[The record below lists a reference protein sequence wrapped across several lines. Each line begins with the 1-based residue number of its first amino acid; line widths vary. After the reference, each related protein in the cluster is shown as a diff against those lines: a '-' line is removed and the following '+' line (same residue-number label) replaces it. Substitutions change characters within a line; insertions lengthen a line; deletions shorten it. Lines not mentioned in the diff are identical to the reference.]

1 MFHVEQSP
9 GERTEGGLGGFDVI
23 VVGGGHAGIEAAL
36 AAARLGCRTALVT
49 MSRAAIGRMSCNP
62 AVGGVAKGHLVREI
76 DALGGEMARAIDETG
91 IQFRFLNTG
100 KGPAVRALRA
110 QADKKLYAARMQSA
124 VAGQEG
130 LEVIEAVVSR
140 LQVRGGEICGVEAE
154 EGSFIPGSAVVLTT
168 GTFLNG
174 LLHFGLDRVA
184 GGRVGERAA
193 AALSGSLAG
202 LGFPLGR
209 LKTGTPPRLDGRTID
224 VSSLAVQ
231 RGDDPPPPFSSF
243 TATIPLPQA
252 VCHLTHTN
260 EATHEIIRRNL
271 DRSPL
276 YSGLIKGLGPRYCPS
291 IEDKVVKFPD
301 KERHQVFLEPEG
313 LDTVSVY
320 PNGISTSLPADVQE
334 AFVRTIPGL
343 DRAELLRPGY
353 AVEYDFVPPT
363 ELLPSLETKRVRR
376 LFFAGQINGTTGYEE
391 AAGQGLLAGI
401 NAAKSVRGDDPFIPS
416 RFESYLGVMVDDLVT
431 RGVDEPY
438 RLFTSRSEVRLH
450 LRHDN
455 ADLRLTETG
464 WKLGLV
470 SGEAYDRV
478 RRRRAGVEEERERL
492 RRERVGTRVVP
503 GEGSPRPDLSLE
515 ELLRR
520 PGMTYE
526 ALVNLFPPPK
536 DLPPDMA
543 FSVETAVKYEGYI
556 RREGELAARLRRL
569 EAVPIPSGLDPA
581 RLPGISR
588 EVGEKLARVRPASLG
603 QASRIPGVTPAAV
616 ALLLAVV
623 ERERKRGNCST
634 WNNGGGAGS
643 SE

>member
-1 MFHVEQSP
+1 MRE
-9 GERTEGGLGGFDVI
+9 FDVI

-36 AAARLGCRTALVT
+36 AASRLGCRTALVT
-49 MSRAAIGRMSCNP
+49 MSRDTIGAMSCNP
-62 AVGGVAKGHLVREI
+62 AIGGVAKGHLVREI

-110 QADKKLYAARMQSA
+110 QADKRLYALRMQRA
-124 VAGQEG
+124 VAVQPG
-130 LEVIEAVVSR
+130 LTVIEAVAGR
-140 LQVRGGEICGVEAE
+140 VRVAQGEARGVETE
-154 EGSFIPGSAVVLTT
+154 EGGVIPGRSVVLTT
-168 GTFLNG
+168 GTFLRG
-174 LLHFGLDRVA
+174 LLHFGMDRRE

-193 AALSGSLAG
+193 TGLSGSLAEI
-202 LGFPLGR
+202 GFPLGR

-224 VSSLAVQ
+224 VSSLLVQ
-231 RGDDPPPPFSSF
+231 RGDDPPPPFSSST
-243 TATIPLPQA
+243 TAIPLPQA
-252 VCHLTHTN
+252 ACHLTHTTL
-260 EATHEIIRRNL
+260 ATHEIIRRNL
-271 DRSPL
+271 NRSPL
-276 YSGLIKGLGPRYCPS
+276 YSGVIKGIGPRYCPS

-320 PNGISTSLPADVQE
+320 PNGISTSLPADAQE

-343 DRAELLRPGY
+343 DRAELLQPGY

-363 ELLPSLETKRVRR
+363 ELFPSLETKRVRR

-391 AAGQGLLAGI
+391 AAGQGLHAGI
-401 NAAKSVRGDDPFIPS
+401 NAVQAVRGRDPFIPS

-455 ADLRLTETG
+455 ADLRLTEAG

-470 SGEAYDRV
+470 SGEAYDRFC
-478 RRRRAGVEEERERL
+478 RRRAGVEEERARL
-492 RRERVGTRVVP
+492 RRERVGARVVP
-503 GEGSPRPDLSLE
+503 GASPARPDLLLE
-515 ELLRR
+515 EVLRR
-520 PGMTYE
+520 PEVTYE
-526 ALVNLFPPPK
+526 VLTRLCPPPEA
-536 DLPPDMA
+536 LPPDAA

-556 RREGELAARLRRL
+556 RREAELAARLRRM
-569 EAVPIPSGLDPA
+569 EAVPIPRGLDPA
-581 RLPGISR
+581 GLPGISR
-588 EVGEKLARVRPASLG
+588 EVAEKLSRVRPASLG

-616 ALLLAVV
+616 ALLLAVAL
-623 ERERKRGNCST
+623 RERKRGNCST
-634 WNNGGGAGS
+634 WNKTGREGAAFTQI
-643 SE
+643 EDA